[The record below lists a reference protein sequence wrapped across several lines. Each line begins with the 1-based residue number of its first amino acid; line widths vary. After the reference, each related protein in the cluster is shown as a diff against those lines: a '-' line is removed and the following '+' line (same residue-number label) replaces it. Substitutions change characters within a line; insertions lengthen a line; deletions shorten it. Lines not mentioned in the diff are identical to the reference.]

1 MKKDFAL
8 LITLLLFINVACHQQ
23 SEYYVKGV
31 AKPII
36 SLNGT
41 WKIILDSY
49 DNISL
54 KRADSLKWNDI
65 EVPGEC
71 MMQGYPIKHDQ
82 PFTCMKELA
91 IPADFKNKLVK
102 LRFEGVYSYAKVW
115 IDGNYIMD
123 HSGGFTAWE
132 CDITQFVNP
141 GKKSMLFVEVT
152 DRADEIS
159 YASGYAKHQIGGI
172 LRNVSLLGLPDN
184 YPVQVTVLTSF
195 DKTYSNAILS
205 VKGLTIKAG
214 KDSKVE
220 IELFDERNEKIGLQN
235 SSITLTGNEFK
246 LVNEV
251 NEPLKWDAEH
261 PNLYSLKMTFTD
273 DGKCTWQKVYHIG
286 FREIDVQGNKLLIN
300 GKEVKLRGVCRHDI
314 HPMLGRVST
323 PDYELKDVMLAKE
336 ANVNFIRTSH
346 YPPTDNFLSL
356 CDKYGIF
363 VEDETAVCFVGS
375 HRTAD
380 YYPGSSENSSEFT
393 DRYLSQLKEMVYE
406 HRNHASVIIWSIGN
420 ENNFGNNFKKS
431 YDWVKAAD
439 STRPVIFSY
448 PGNVDDSVKAYDL
461 LSMHYPGI
469 NGDMNQYGIVTKSF
483 GNEKMPV
490 IFDEWA
496 HVACYNNLT
505 VKEDPNIRDFW
516 GISLDSMWQKVYDA
530 NGGAG
535 GAIWGMIDETFMLP
549 ADLPGY
555 NEWWGKID
563 KNIIPATYTGH
574 CIGYG
579 EWGIIDTWRRKKPE
593 FWNVKKAYSPVRL
606 LNTGNV
612 DFNGESLNIEVYNR
626 FDFTNLNETM
636 LKITVGGE
644 SYYIETPDLPAHS
657 AGIINAKIK
666 HWTENETLLLEFI
679 DANDDLIDSY
689 TLSGSKEQDGISN
702 SNIQGD
708 TNLSEDDKEFLI
720 ICNDSIKYRIDK
732 SSGLF
737 SGIEIN
743 GKTISFSGPF
753 LNIRTIDN
761 QDVSLS
767 YTKKDYYSGW
777 KPEIIN
783 VTKKGNNVEVL
794 VHGSSLAGKA
804 SFNTAILPDG
814 TIITRFTGSSNPGG
828 FIREKG
834 LLFITENNFDSLA
847 WKRKPYWSTYPADYL
862 SAAQGKVALVPST
875 LKEYRKVPE
884 KEWQSDSKSFF
895 YNGIENEEAVELTN
909 ISRATKENVTDY
921 TLSIMGGGELS
932 VYGEG
937 KTACR
942 IAKKDEMLFLYI
954 NNEIDYPDL
963 SWGNYTRN
971 ILLKDNYSGGVT
983 LQWKTKK

>member
-1 MKKDFAL
+1 MKKYFAL
-8 LITLLLFINVACHQQ
+8 FITLLLFISVACHQQ
-23 SEYYVKGV
+23 SEFYIKGV

-41 WKIILDSY
+41 WKINLDSY
-49 DNISL
+49 DNINL
-54 KRADSLKWNDI
+54 KRSDSLKWNDI

-71 MMQGYPIKHDQ
+71 MMQGYPIKHDE
-82 PFTCMKELA
+82 PFTYMKEIT
-91 IPADFKNKLVK
+91 IPADFKNKMVK

-115 IDGNYIMD
+115 IDGNHITD

-132 CDITQFVNP
+132 CDITEFVNP

-159 YASGYAKHQIGGI
+159 YASGYAKHPIGGI
-172 LRNVSLLGLPDN
+172 LREVSLLGLPFS
-184 YPVQVTVLTSF
+184 YPEQVTILTSF
-195 DKTYSNAILS
+195 DDNYRNSILT
-205 VKGLTIKAG
+205 VKGLTTEAG

-220 IELFDERNEKIGLQN
+220 IELFNERNEKIKLQE
-235 SSITLTGNEFK
+235 SSITLTGTEFK
-246 LVNEV
+246 LVNDV
-251 NEPLKWDAEH
+251 NNPLKWDAEH
-261 PNLYSLKMTFTD
+261 PNLYRLKMTFTD
-273 DGKCTWQKVYHIG
+273 NGKCTWQKVYHIG

-314 HPMLGRVST
+314 HPLLGRVST

-356 CDKYGIF
+356 CDKYGLF

-393 DRYLSQLKEMVYE
+393 ERYLSQLKEMVYD

-420 ENNFGNNFKKS
+420 ENNFGSNFKKS

-439 STRPVIFSY
+439 SSRPVIFSY
-448 PGNVDDSVKAYDL
+448 PGNVNDSVKAFDL

-469 NGDMNQYGIVTKSF
+469 NGDMNQNGIVTKSF

-516 GISLDSMWQKVYDA
+516 GISLDSMWQKLYDA

-579 EWGIIDTWRRKKPE
+579 EWGIIDTWRHKKPE

-612 DFNGESLNIEVYNR
+612 DFNGESISIEVYNR
-626 FDFTNLNETM
+626 FDFTNLNEIK
-636 LKITVGGE
+636 LKLTVEGE
-644 SYYIETPDLPAHS
+644 SSFVETPDLPAHS
-657 AGIINAKIK
+657 VGVINTKIGN
-666 HWTENETLLLEFI
+666 WPENETLLMEFI
-679 DANDDLIDSY
+679 DANDNLIDSY
-689 TLSGSKEQDGISN
+689 NLSRNNEQHGLSISN
-702 SNIQGD
+702 TGGD
-708 TNLSEDDKEFLI
+708 TYLADDNKEYFI
-720 ICNDSIKYRIDK
+720 KCRDSINYRIDK
-732 SSGLF
+732 LTGLF
-737 SGIEIN
+737 TGIEIN
-743 GKTISFSGPF
+743 NKAISFSGPF
-753 LNIRTIDN
+753 INIRTIDN
-761 QDVSLS
+761 QDVSSS

-783 VTKKGNNVEVL
+783 VAKKGKNVEVS
-794 VHGSSLAGKA
+794 VYGSNQGVKA
-804 SFNTAILPDG
+804 VFNTIIYPDG
-814 TIITRFTGSSNPGG
+814 TINTGFTASGLPGG
-828 FIREKG
+828 IIREAG
-834 LLFITENNFDSLA
+834 ITFITDNSFDSLA
-847 WKRKPYWSTYPADYL
+847 WKRKPYWSSYPSDHL
-862 SAAQGKVALVPST
+862 SAAQGKVALFPSV
-875 LKEYRKVPE
+875 LKEYRKFPE
-884 KEWQSDSKSFF
+884 KEWQFDSKSFF
-895 YNGIENEEAVELTN
+895 YNGIENEEANELTN
-909 ISRATKENVTDY
+909 ISRATKENVIDY
-921 TLSIMGGGELS
+921 TLSIMGEGELS
-932 VYGEG
+932 VYGDG

-971 ILLKDNYSGGVT
+971 IPLKDNYSGKVT
-983 LQWKTKK
+983 LQWKRKK